1 MPKQQRKG
9 EKKSSTEQ
17 KKNGITFKLF
27 QGGVDGK
34 TTVWVPTNLQ
44 HQSEKAKETYEQLKQ
59 ALGDVIEEDVDE
71 EEEPKVMFG
80 LQKLMDMQNG
90 EFDDEFDFE
99 EEIVS
104 EETEE
109 KRNERLRRTVGGLF
123 PDDGYDYSKHIRKIG
138 GGTFISAFGN
148 ETYQPPSILYEE
160 SPAQNEEEDD
170 DEEDYEDL
178 EEEEEEIVKPTLE
191 TLINGIKETQQE
203 TASSSTELPN
213 IDASKIPFKLKPDFK
228 AYGLEKYAHGK
239 IDTEIESILENDGET
254 ESEEE
259 EDENNDETEKVN
271 PMDKYGEDYDDFFGE
286 IVQELIIQEAEEEEG
301 DDDDY
306 IDEEEDETRPRV
318 FNFDND
324 EPLPKELL
332 KKFLPKEELIL
343 IEEEEAKRNVNK
355 KSTTTKASVT
365 TKKDAKK
372 DEKPSTQPNKKVSFT
387 VVEGDDDDDGEWEDE
402 DGEWEDEEDE
412 EGEWEDAENEEE
424 DPIFTKSENR
434 KQFDQDFDIF
444 YKTAYADD
452 QIGELDDNDPKLREN
467 TEFDAKRVN
476 DLLEDFFTEQRR
488 RFGAGEF
495 KTSSTITDEELK
507 EIEAQLPPDVKVF
520 RREDFEKMRELT
532 PEERYKMVVRQM
544 ERIEKEESKCET
556 EVITIPERDNRWD
569 CETILTS
576 YTNIY
581 NHPSV
586 IDDAPRKKKQI
597 KLSQKSGLPIGVI
610 GKQKVDMTEEK
621 VEEDEFEEVVNL
633 GQARNK
639 NETKEERKERK
650 KKAKELKRQKREQ
663 KKNLKNSFKEEELKQ
678 QKLAINPSN
687 QQKVVVKY

>member
-1 MPKQQRKG
+1 MPRRQQ

-17 KKNGITFKLF
+17 KKNAVTFRLF
-27 QGGVDGK
+27 QGGVNGSN
-34 TTVWVPTNLQ
+34 TVWVPTNLQ
-44 HQSEKAKETYEQLKQ
+44 NQSEKAKETYEKLKKT
-59 ALGDVIEEDVDE
+59 LGDVIEEDV

-80 LQKLMDMQNG
+80 LQKLMDMQNDG
-90 EFDDEFDFE
+90 EFNDEEDDDDFEFDE
-99 EEIVS
+99 EMVS

-109 KRNERLRRTVGGLF
+109 SHKERQRRTVGGLF
-123 PDDGYDYSKHIRKIG
+123 PDDGYDYSKHIKKIG

-148 ETYQPPSILYEE
+148 ETYQMPSILYEE
-160 SPAQNEEEDD
+160 SPAQKEEELKEYD
-170 DEEDYEDL
+170 DEDEEEYEDS
-178 EEEEEEIVKPTLE
+178 EEEEEVKPTLE
-191 TLINGIKETQQE
+191 SLINGEKEPK
-203 TASSSTELPN
+203 AGSSSELN
-213 IDASKIPFKLKPDFK
+213 DSKIPFKLRPDFK

-239 IDTEIESILENDGET
+239 IDTEIETILERDGET

-259 EDENNDETEKVN
+259 EEDENEKVN
-271 PMDKYGEDYDDFFGE
+271 PLDKYGEDYDDFFGE
-286 IVQELIIQEAEEEEG
+286 IVQELIMEKAEEEEG
-301 DDDDY
+301 DDEDY
-306 IDEEEDETRPRV
+306 IDEDDDETRPRV

-343 IEEEEAKRNVNK
+343 IEEEEAKRNANK
-355 KSTTTKASVT
+355 KSKTTKASVT
-365 TKKDAKK
+365 AKK
-372 DEKPSTQPNKKVSFT
+372 EAKMDEKPTNQAKKKVSFT
-387 VVEGDDDDDGEWEDE
+387 VVDEDDGDDGEWEDE
-402 DGEWEDEEDE
+402 DGEWEDAEDE
-412 EGEWEDAENEEE
+412 DGEWEDAEDEEE
-424 DPIFTKSENR
+424 EPVFTKSENR

-444 YKTAYADD
+444 YKNAYADD

-495 KTSSTITDEELK
+495 KKSSTITDEELK

-520 RREDFEKMRELT
+520 RREDFEKMRELS

-544 ERIEKEESKCET
+544 ERIEKEEAKGET

-586 IDDAPRKKKQI
+586 IDDAPRKKKPKQI

-610 GKQKVDMTEEK
+610 GKQKVDMSEEQ
-621 VEEDEFEEVVNL
+621 VDEDDFEEVVNL

-663 KKNLKNSFKEEELKQ
+663 KKNLKTTFKEEALKQ
-678 QKLAINPSN
+678 QKLSVNPSA